1 MNKTELIDAIIKL
14 EWSMFTTAQN
24 AGGRA
29 SCQDDWETF
38 EIMRRSQHLV
48 WAMDTLESYRADLE
62 AARAVGMNLV
72 AFKYAYMMRI
82 TFPEEYEAIK
92 DRLPPVSPAKEELVE
107 AICAVHGR
115 WAAEKAE
122 KYPLLSRMGRPLT
135 SAQGGRWAAID
146 NYLYSELL
154 TYSEATLRALLANIE
169 ALEAEG
175 KDFVFMVQENT
186 VLGQGFPTMDEA
198 EKAMAAQFLRELNIE
213 IGGGGCCC
221 CGPEE

>member
-135 SAQGGRWAAID
+135 SAEGGRWAAID

-154 TYSEATLRALLANIE
+154 TYSEQTLALCLRDTQAAE
-169 ALEAEG
+169 ARGENLSIKIVENTAHLYGYPDLDSLEAS
-175 KDFVFMVQENT
+175 
-186 VLGQGFPTMDEA
+186 LRRSA
-198 EKAMAAQFLRELNIE
+198 EKRIQL
-213 IGGGGCCC
+213 
-221 CGPEE
+221 